1 MGHDMARPLRI
12 QFAGALYHVTAR
24 GNARQDIFCD
34 DLDRVRFLDT
44 LWSTCEL
51 LDWDVWAYCLMG
63 NHYHVLLQ
71 TLTPTLSRGMRNL
84 NGHYSQWFNFRHQR
98 VGHLLQGR
106 YYSSLVDK
114 ETYLLEVARY
124 ILLNPVR
131 SGLCEEPGLWPWS
144 SYRATAGRAPVPG
157 RLVVERLIRE
167 FGEGKNA
174 YDRFVTY
181 IRAGIS
187 EPDPAETERLAFCV
201 GGERFVSSVARLSG
215 TVSREVPRSQ
225 RTWKSLDQ
233 YEAET
238 RDRNAAIQSAYA
250 SGTYTLAE
258 IGRHFGLHYVS
269 VGRIV
274 RRVRA
279 KTLQGKT

>member
-1 MGHDMARPLRI
+1 MARPLRV

-34 DLDRVRFLDT
+34 DIDRGRFLDT

-84 NGHYSQWFNFRHQR
+84 NGLYSQWFNFRHER

-106 YYSSLVDK
+106 YHSSLVDK
-114 ETYLLEVARY
+114 EAYLLEVARY

-131 SGLCEEPGLWPWS
+131 SGLCKEPGLWPWS
-144 SYRATAGRAPVPG
+144 SYRATAEGAPAAR
-157 RLVVERLIRE
+157 RLVTKRLIRE
-167 FGEGKNA
+167 FGEGRKA
-174 YDRFVTY
+174 RDRFVSY
-181 IRAGIS
+181 VEAGIS
-187 EPDPAETERLAFCV
+187 KPDPATTERLVSCV
-201 GGERFVSSVARLSG
+201 GGERFVSSIARLSG
-215 TVSREVPRSQ
+215 SVSREVPRSE
-225 RTWKSLDQ
+225 RRWKSLDQ

-238 RDRNAAIQSAYA
+238 DKRNDAIRSAYS

-269 VGRIV
+269 VARIV
-274 RRVRA
+274 RQTGLN